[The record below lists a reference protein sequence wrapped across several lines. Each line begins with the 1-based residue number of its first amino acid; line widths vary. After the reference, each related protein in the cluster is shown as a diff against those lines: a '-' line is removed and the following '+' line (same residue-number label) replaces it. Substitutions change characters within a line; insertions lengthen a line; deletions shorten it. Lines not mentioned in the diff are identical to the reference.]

1 MWIIRWAFIA
11 VIIALVIGFS
21 LQNSEL
27 VTVNIG
33 KYHYHDVRLF
43 WVIYVSF
50 LFGVFVYLLVAV
62 LHQLKL
68 HSDIAKLRREN
79 RSLQQ
84 ELDGLRTLSLGDE
97 MDEDLSNKEISSL
110 STFNPDKI

>member
-1 MWIIRWAFIA
+1 MWIIRWAFVA

-33 KYHYHDVRLF
+33 KYHYQDVRLF

-50 LFGVFVYLLVAV
+50 LFGIFVYLLVAL

-68 HSDIAKLRREN
+68 HSDIAKLRKEN
-79 RSLQQ
+79 RRLQQ

-97 MDEDLSNKEISSL
+97 LDEDIPAKESIQISEL
-110 STFNPDKI
+110 GQK